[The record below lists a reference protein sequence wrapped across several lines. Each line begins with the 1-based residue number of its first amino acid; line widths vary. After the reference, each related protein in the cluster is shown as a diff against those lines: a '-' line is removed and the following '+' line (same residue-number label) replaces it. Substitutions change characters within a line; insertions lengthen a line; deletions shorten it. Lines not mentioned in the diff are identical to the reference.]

1 MNQTNTHG
9 LRKPRRPKYQLSPD
23 TMLIAMRGASKLS
36 IDEVAQI
43 TAPIT
48 AAFVKLRRAQATMLD
63 WSVLAGSITLALRI
77 EAQGVVR
84 GLDEHLQSAAAAL
97 QKVHDRAM
105 LSGQWRTT
113 CLYAAELEAIDTG
126 LDLHRY
132 QLEQLS
138 QRELVRALES
148 AEGDVRSNGGLVV
161 NRRELEMGVAA

>member
-23 TMLIAMRGASKLS
+23 T
-36 IDEVAQI
+36 
-43 TAPIT
+43 
-48 AAFVKLRRAQATMLD
+48 
-63 WSVLAGSITLALRI
+63 
-77 EAQGVVR
+77 
-84 GLDEHLQSAAAAL
+84 
-97 QKVHDRAM
+97 M

-148 AEGDVRSNGGLVV
+148 AEGDVRSNRGVVV
-161 NRRELEMGVAA
+161 NRRELEVGVAA